1 MVSSLSYLLKI
12 IKYSVSLVLLA
23 TLLQGSS
30 CLWFCDTGS
39 EITLSETQELV
50 GISSSSRAQ
59 VEADIDEFYDWL
71 WSFEHRTAAFG
82 GGGARQSGEYR
93 TQGTWNDPIS
103 PPDSYGVNFFARYPS
118 EQDRFFTMDLA
129 TSSNLKGYY
138 EGKSGDARLM
148 EPWLALCSLPEGHP
162 LLTMLTYPN
171 ESVSE
176 PSDMHQFRTQ
186 GSILIMI
193 SKGMIRKVDQPD
205 LCVTIRTNQVPN
217 DMYCYD
223 DYYEWKFNLLRIPG
237 EQITALMNDLA
248 AQGIVYEYPDEPI
261 Y

>member
-1 MVSSLSYLLKI
+1 
-12 IKYSVSLVLLA
+12 
-23 TLLQGSS
+23 
-30 CLWFCDTGS
+30 
-39 EITLSETQELV
+39 
-50 GISSSSRAQ
+50 
-59 VEADIDEFYDWL
+59 
-71 WSFEHRTAAFG
+71 
-82 GGGARQSGEYR
+82 
-93 TQGTWNDPIS
+93 
-103 PPDSYGVNFFARYPS
+103 
-118 EQDRFFTMDLA
+118 MDLA

-205 LCVTIRTNQVPN
+205 LCVTISVAFRTIMNVFIKELRLFLVP
-217 DMYCYD
+217 
-223 DYYEWKFNLLRIPG
+223 LVH
-237 EQITALMNDLA
+237 DLA
-248 AQGIVYEYPDEPI
+248 WGSTV
-261 Y
+261 